1 MTAMPSPIYDE
12 ELDPQASLLDGYRNC
27 LSFIER
33 LHRMLL
39 DVIKDEFERLKV
51 HDVTGPQALLM
62 YNVADKEVTIGELK
76 ARGYYLGSN
85 ASYTLKKLVDGGYV
99 VNERCSIDRRVTR
112 IKLTEK
118 GVHVVEIIGEL
129 WGRHVES
136 FSEQGPLSAA
146 DLQTM
151 QRSMHSLE
159 RFWADR
165 IRYIY

>member
-1 MTAMPSPIYDE
+1 MSAMPSAALADE
-12 ELDPQASLLDGYRNC
+12 LNAEPGLLDGYRNC

-118 GVHVVEIIGEL
+118 GVSVVEIIGDL
-129 WGRHVES
+129 WSRHAES
-136 FSEQGPLSAA
+136 FNEQGPLDVA
-146 DLQTM
+146 DLQ
-151 QRSMHSLE
+151 SMENSMRSLE

>member
-1 MTAMPSPIYDE
+1 MNAAQNSIYDE
-12 ELDPQASLLDGYRNC
+12 DIDPQGSLLDSYRNC

-99 VNERCSIDRRVTR
+99 VNERCSTDRRVTR

-118 GVHVVEIIGEL
+118 GVEVVNIITDL
-129 WGRHVES
+129 WNRHVES
-136 FSEQGPLSAA
+136 FSDDGPLSAS
-146 DLQTM
+146 DLQSM
-151 QRSMHSLE
+151 ERSMRTLE
-159 RFWADR
+159 RFWAER

>member
-1 MTAMPSPIYDE
+1 MSAMARPVYAE
-12 ELDPQASLLDGYRNC
+12 ELDDAGDVLSGYKSC

-51 HDVTGPQALLM
+51 HDVTSQQALLM
-62 YNVADKEVTIGELK
+62 YNIADKEVTIGELK

-118 GVHVVEIIGEL
+118 GRDIVHLLAEL
-129 WGRHVES
+129 WARHVEAL
-136 FSEQGPLSAA
+136 SEREGLDGP
-146 DLQTM
+146 DLQAM
-151 QRSMHSLE
+151 ERSMRSLE
-159 RFWADR
+159 RFWSDK